1 MSDKPRRAV
10 DLKRLLSLARP
21 EARPLVIGTLALAI
35 GSVMTLLYPMV
46 IQQLIDGIEAGGG
59 KELVT
64 RGALMLV
71 GLFSAGAFFGAIRA
85 WLFTVSGERIV
96 ANLRTQL
103 YRSIISQEV
112 AFFDERRT
120 GELTNR
126 LASDTTVLQNTVTVN
141 VSMLLR
147 FTIMAIGAIGFL
159 FYTSWKLT
167 LLTLTVVPVVA
178 ISGGFFGRKMRA
190 ISRNFQDALAESTVV
205 AEETIA
211 GVRTVRAFAR
221 EEQEIAR
228 YSEAVEASFTIAKR
242 RASVIAMLR
251 GFIGFGGY
259 GAIAVVLWFGGNML
273 VDGTISIGE
282 LTSFL
287 LYTLTVAFSLGALSG
302 LYEDFMK
309 ALGAS
314 ERVFELMDRKATVTG
329 GAHRLAEIRG
339 EVVLAELDFAY
350 PTRPDMPV
358 LQKLNLT
365 LSPGEVVAL
374 VGHSGSGKST
384 VAALLSRFYDP
395 QGGSIH
401 IDGTRYDEL
410 DIGWLR
416 EQVGVVSQEPILFA
430 TSILDNI
437 RYGRPAASLDE
448 VMAAAEAANAHD
460 FIGRFPEGYETLV
473 GERGV
478 KLSGGQK
485 QRVAIARALLKDPR
499 ILILDEATSALDAES
514 EHLVQEALDRL
525 MQGRTTLIIAHRL
538 STVKEADRVCV
549 LDQGCLAQQGT
560 HDELVAQDGI
570 YRRLVQHQFSAA

>member
-1 MSDKPRRAV
+1 MSDKPRSAV

-21 EARPLVIGTLALAI
+21 EARPLIMGTLALTI

-64 RGALMLV
+64 RGAMMLV

-96 ANLRTQL
+96 ASLRTQL

-147 FTIMAIGAIGFL
+147 FTIMALGAIGFL

-178 ISGGFFGRKMRA
+178 ISAGFFGRKMRA
-190 ISRNFQDALAESTVV
+190 ISRSFQDALAESTVV

-228 YSEAVEASFTIAKR
+228 YSEAVETSFAIAKR
-242 RASVIAMLR
+242 RASIIAMLR

-273 VDGTISIGE
+273 VEGTISIGE

-329 GAHRLAEIRG
+329 GERRLAEIRG
-339 EVVLAELDFAY
+339 EVVLSELDFAY

-365 LSPGEVVAL
+365 LNPGEVVAL

-384 VAALLSRFYDP
+384 VAALLSRFYNP

-401 IDGTRYDEL
+401 IDGARYDEL
-410 DIGWLR
+410 DIDWLR

-448 VMAAAEAANAHD
+448 VTAAAQAANAHD

-499 ILILDEATSALDAES
+499 LLILDEATSALDAES

-525 MQGRTTLIIAHRL
+525 MRGRTTLIIAHRL

-549 LDQGCLAQQGT
+549 LDQGCVAQQGT
-560 HDELVAQDGI
+560 HDELVARDGI